1 MIVFDWTLLFW
12 ISGLLLAL
20 IWLVPALQL
29 ALHSSE
35 VADLTEPE
43 WNPPQGSPL
52 PRLTIVV
59 PARNEE
65 AEIEAAL
72 RSLLQLNYPRYQIVA
87 VNDRSTDQ
95 TGAIMERLAAG
106 PEAQGKL
113 RVLHVRDLPSGWLGK
128 VHAMWLGSQIN
139 ATQRNADAAQ
149 ANAAKG
155 KVTHGTAIQATANDW
170 LLFTDA
176 DCVFHPDSLRRAV
189 YYADKTATDHLVLFP
204 TAHMKTLGERM
215 MIGFPQVMSSF
226 AMRPWKVR
234 NPKARDHIGVG
245 AFNLIRRSAYDAIGT
260 YEALRLE
267 VVDDLKLGETIKKA
281 GLGQDVVFGR
291 DLVSLRWAVGA
302 AGVVA
307 NLEKNLFAFLK
318 FRVSLVLAVCAL
330 TFFLCVCP
338 FLGIFFAPGWAKAAF
353 AARRCPD
360 RPCLHAL
367 RTSHGNLSTAFSHLS
382 HCRARICV
390 AALRSAFLALRDG
403 AITWRGTKYS
413 LEELK
418 KRR

>member
-1 MIVFDWTLLFW
+1 LVHQNMFDWTLLYW

-29 ALHSSE
+29 ALHFSE
-35 VADLTEPE
+35 VADLTQPE
-43 WNPPQGSPL
+43 WNPPQDTAL
-52 PRLTIVV
+52 PSLTIVV

-72 RSLLQLNYPRYQIVA
+72 RSLLQLNYPQYQVVA
-87 VNDRSTDQ
+87 VNDRSTDK
-95 TGAIMERLAAG
+95 TGEIMERLAAE
-106 PEAQGKL
+106 PSSAGKL

-128 VHAMWLGSQIN
+128 VHAMWLGAQTS
-139 ATQRNADAAQ
+139 ATQQ
-149 ANAAKG
+149 TG
-155 KVTHGTAIQATANDW
+155 GDW

-176 DCVFHPDSLRRAV
+176 DCVFHPDSLRRAMH
-189 YYADKTATDHLVLFP
+189 YSTKTSTDHLVLFP
-204 TAHMKTLGERM
+204 TAHMKTLGESM

-234 NPKARDHIGVG
+234 DPKARDHIGVG
-245 AFNLIRRSAYDAIGT
+245 AFNLLRRSAYDAIGT
-260 YEALRLE
+260 YEKLRLE
-267 VVDDLKLGETIKKA
+267 VVDDLMLGETIKKA
-281 GLGQDVVFGR
+281 GLRQDVVFGR

-307 NLEKNLFAFLK
+307 NLEKNLFAFLQ
-318 FRVSLVLAVCAL
+318 FRISLVLAVCAL

-338 FLGIFFAPGWAKAAF
+338 FLGIFMAPGWAKAAF
-353 AARRCPD
+353 AVAVAMIALVYTLSGRLMGTSALLFLTCP
-360 RPCLHAL
+360 
-367 RTSHGNLSTAFSHLS
+367 
-382 HCRARICV
+382 I
-390 AALRSAFLALRDG
+390 AALVFEFAALQSAFLALRDG

-418 KRR
+418 KKR

>member
-20 IWLVPALQL
+20 IWMVPALQL

-35 VADLTEPE
+35 VADLTQSE
-43 WNPPQGSPL
+43 WNPPQDAAL
-52 PRLTIVV
+52 PSLTVVV

-72 RSLLQLNYPRYQIVA
+72 RSLLQLNYPQYQIVA

-95 TGAIMERLAAG
+95 TGAIMERLAAE
-106 PEAQGKL
+106 PVAQGKL
-113 RVLHVRDLPSGWLGK
+113 RVIHVRDLPSGWLGK
-128 VHAMWLGSQIN
+128 VHAMWLGSQKN
-139 ATQRNADAAQ
+139 AAQKNAAQEDAAHESQ
-149 ANAAKG
+149 
-155 KVTHGTAIQATANDW
+155 TDW

-176 DCVFHPDSLRRAV
+176 DCVFHPDSLRRAIH
-189 YYADKTATDHLVLFP
+189 YATKTATDHLVLFP
-204 TAHMKTLGERM
+204 TAHMKTMGERM

-234 NPKARDHIGVG
+234 DPKARDHIGVG
-245 AFNLIRRSAYDAIGT
+245 AFNLIRRSAYEAIGT
-260 YEALRLE
+260 YKALRLE
-267 VVDDLKLGETIKKA
+267 VVDDLTLGETIKKA
-281 GLGQDVVFGR
+281 GLRQDVVFGR

-318 FRVSLVLAVCAL
+318 FRISLVLAVCVL

-338 FLGIFFAPGWAKAAF
+338 FLGVFLAPGWAKAAF
-353 AARRCPD
+353 AAAVALIALVYTLSGRLMGTHPLLFLTCP
-360 RPCLHAL
+360 
-367 RTSHGNLSTAFSHLS
+367 
-382 HCRARICV
+382 I
-390 AALRSAFLALRDG
+390 AALVFEFASLQSAFLALRDG

-413 LEELK
+413 LAELK
-418 KRR
+418 QKS

>member
-1 MIVFDWTLLFW
+1 MIPLCWISLSWPEFHWIWFYW

-29 ALHSSE
+29 ALHFSE
-35 VADLTEPE
+35 VADLTQPD
-43 WNPPQGSPL
+43 WNPSPDSPL
-52 PRLTIVV
+52 PSLTIVV

-72 RSLLQLNYPRYQIVA
+72 RSLLQLNYPRYQVVA

-95 TGAIMERLAAG
+95 TGAIMERLASEPAS
-106 PEAQGKL
+106 AGKL
-113 RVLHVRDLPSGWLGK
+113 RVIHVRDLPSGWLGK
-128 VHAMWLGSQIN
+128 VHAMWLGSQRNAAQEN
-139 ATQRNADAAQ
+139 ATQGNAAQ
-149 ANAAKG
+149 Q
-155 KVTHGTAIQATANDW
+155 TSNDW

-176 DCVFHPDSLRRAV
+176 DCVFHPDALRRAIH
-189 YYADKTATDHLVLFP
+189 YATRTATDHVVLFP

-215 MIGFPQVMSSF
+215 MISFPQVMSSF

-234 NPKARDHIGVG
+234 DPKARDHIGVG

-260 YEALRLE
+260 YEKLRLE
-267 VVDDLKLGETIKKA
+267 VVDDIKLGESIKSA
-281 GLGQDVVFGR
+281 RLRQDVVFGP

-307 NLEKNLFAFLK
+307 NLEKNLFAFLR
-318 FRVSLVLAVCAL
+318 FRISLVLAVCAV

-338 FLGIFFAPGWAKAAF
+338 FLGLLLAPGWARAPF
-353 AARRCPD
+353 AVAVAMIALAYTLTGRYMASSPWMFLTCP
-360 RPCLHAL
+360 
-367 RTSHGNLSTAFSHLS
+367 
-382 HCRARICV
+382 I
-390 AALRSAFLALRDG
+390 AALVFNFATLQSAFLALRDG

-413 LEELK
+413 LTELK
-418 KRR
+418 NK